1 MARKKRR
8 LEPLTTATTDAG
20 TKEKPRYQ
28 DPFQERVGKVIEE
41 TGKKFEGQG
50 RNLLYGLGV
59 LLVLAI
65 LVWIYFAWS
74 SRSNAEAQTA
84 LGKAIETSQ
93 AIISDSGPLAGST
106 DKVFK
111 TERERAEAAVAEF
124 LAVSEKFGGS
134 VGEKARYFAAVSRI
148 AIDREAA
155 AGELAEL
162 SKVSGEVGSLSK
174 FAHAQLMADAGRYDE
189 ALAQYLQLSATA
201 DPIIAKETI
210 DLEIST
216 IYEKQGRKQEAVDIL
231 FNLVRT
237 ASEVKDLDGKVKPL
251 SATAQKAKDKLTELD
266 EVKAKE
272 LPQTP
277 LEPPL
282 GGMPFGM

>member
-8 LEPLTTATTDAG
+8 LEPITTAATDAG

-28 DPFQERVGKVIEE
+28 DPFQEKVGKVIEE

-50 RNLLYGLGV
+50 RNLLYGLGA

-65 LVWIYFAWS
+65 LVGIYFAWS
-74 SRSNAEAQTA
+74 NRSNAEAQTA

-93 AIISDSGPLAGST
+93 AMISDSGPLAGST

-111 TERERAEAAVAEF
+111 TERERAEAAIAEF
-124 LAVSEKFGGS
+124 LAVAEKFGGS

-155 AGELAEL
+155 AGELEEL

-174 FAHAQLMADAGRYDE
+174 FAHAQLMTDAGRFDE
-189 ALAQYLQLSATA
+189 ALATYQQLSEMA
-201 DPIIAKETI
+201 DPTIAKETI
-210 DLEIST
+210 DFEIAK
-216 IYEKQGRKQEAVDIL
+216 IFEKQGRKQEAVDVL
-231 FNLVRT
+231 FDLVKT
-237 ASEVKDLDGKVKPL
+237 ASEVKDLDGKAKPL
-251 SATAQKAKDKLTELD
+251 SGTAQKAKDKLTELD
-266 EVKAKE
+266 EEKARE

-277 LEPPL
+277 LESPL